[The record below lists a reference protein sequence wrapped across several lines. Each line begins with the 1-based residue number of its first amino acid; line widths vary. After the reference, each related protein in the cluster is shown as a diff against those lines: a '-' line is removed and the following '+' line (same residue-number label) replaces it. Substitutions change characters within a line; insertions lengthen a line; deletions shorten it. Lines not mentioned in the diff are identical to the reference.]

1 MVQISEAMAG
11 VPTQQKNEEE
21 GGSLSFV
28 GRAYSS
34 SSSSSMK
41 RLTSDEIDQFLQL
54 GTDNVAREMGN
65 IPFEEVLCLPLDQ
78 EVVWRRSAVANPDS
92 DLYGISHSSSAT
104 VHVLERPK
112 LEKSYLTDG
121 TNIFTTGVVH
131 PGSSPSSSSCS
142 LKVPR
147 KPLLLMRTHFVCD
160 SEIDV
165 VVSNIN
171 HILSGILDLSC
182 EFNMESLSVSPHLA
196 LPYLLIFPKKNP
208 SPMFHLYVR

>member
-1 MVQISEAMAG
+1 MEVVRGGHQFGGNSADGGFG
-11 VPTQQKNEEE
+11 V
-21 GGSLSFV
+21 G
-28 GRAYSS
+28 GRAPAAASH
-34 SSSSSMK
+34 MQ
-41 RLTSDEIDQFLQL
+41 RMTSDERSQFLQL

-92 DLYGISHSSSAT
+92 DLYGSHSSLGN

-121 TNIFTTGVVH
+121 TNIFTTGVVL
-131 PGSSPSSSSCS
+131 PGSSATSSSCS

-147 KPLLLMRTHFVCD
+147 KPMLLMRTHFFCD

-165 VVSNIN
+165 IVSNIN
-171 HILSGILDLSC
+171 HILSGIVDLSC
-182 EFNMESLSVSPHLA
+182 EFNIESLSVSSVLDVFFPLGQAHL
-196 LPYLLIFPKKNP
+196 
-208 SPMFHLYVR
+208 SPVH